1 MFIQEQVT
9 TEEQIKKLGSALTWE
24 GLKVDEENIDAMF
37 NWIEESTPVLQRK
50 IYVISG
56 ELMNRLYNAGYPD
69 NLNIVCVD
77 LNDLEDF
84 SKIVLRRFSVGARWL
99 DDIIS
104 NLRYN
109 INNSDNNYDEDD
121 NDNNYDDSDSDDYY
135 EDGTEKPYQKEYN
148 GIMYKY

>member
-1 MFIQEQVT
+1 M
-9 TEEQIKKLGSALTWE
+9 L
-24 GLKVDEENIDAMF
+24 

-69 NLNIVCVD
+69 DLNIVCVD

-99 DDIIS
+99 DDVIS
-104 NLRYN
+104 NLGYN

-121 NDNNYDDSDSDDYY
+121 SNDYDSNDYY

>member
-24 GLKVDEENIDAMF
+24 GLKVNEENINAMF
-37 NWIEESTPVLQRK
+37 DWIEEFTPVLQRK

-56 ELMNRLYNAGYPD
+56 KLMNRLYNAGYPD
-69 NLNIVCVD
+69 DLNIVCVD
-77 LNDLEDF
+77 LYDLEDF
-84 SKIVLRRFSVGARWL
+84 NKIVLRRFSVGARWL
-99 DDIIS
+99 DDVIS
-104 NLRYN
+104 NFGYR
-109 INNSDNNYDEDD
+109 NYDD
-121 NDNNYDDSDSDDYY
+121 NDSDNYDNDDYDSDDYY